1 MKFLLLSLRL
11 SSLLMTISVLV
22 TVTVPRCVYCR
33 ETEIVYGRVSQFNK
47 TEGSGLPPFYAMDL
61 TVNGSNVHVNLTRR
75 SDVTPNIPL
84 YTLNNNY
91 NGKQTIQRRNANNT
105 KEFAIYQDQQH
116 GAIFAVAKGRDQ
128 QGRPQFNI
136 EGVLHSHGKV
146 FDVRSTRRQNPRQ
159 RHRYPRNANS
169 DDLENANNNSLNNT
183 DRVFQGVQVKN
194 VTGLHEQHT
203 SRRKRAITQDVYIDV
218 VALVDFAAYKYTE
231 TTEWEKQQDAL
242 NNIRQYYALVI
253 SGVDLLY
260 KSIDALGVLGY
271 TIHVRLSDIIVA
283 TCGLS
288 SLWTEQLRTPQDT
301 VDGDLALGN
310 LTDWAANTDLLLTY
324 DHLMLFTGYDL
335 TMEEPSGPNTGL
347 LGLAWLGTACET
359 SGYASSIVEDL
370 GGFECIG
377 TAAHE
382 LGHGLFAYHDGAAN
396 SCDSI
401 DRYVMAEYAIGSQ
414 TPQDE
419 LNPWSFSTCSAQY
432 FDDYFVTLLSTSR
445 GQQCLYNSLAVD
457 GDVPDVSSQ
466 MPGQLYDVDEQC
478 RLIYGTDS
486 YFCRTVIICYN
497 EWCVGGECVYDS
509 AAPSVPANCTFGDF
523 VPGPIFGSAD
533 CPTHVV
539 NFPTD
544 CVDYDVVNEYCCH
557 SCGSGTFRRKRSKCR
572 AL

>member
-1 MKFLLLSLRL
+1 
-11 SSLLMTISVLV
+11 
-22 TVTVPRCVYCR
+22 
-33 ETEIVYGRVSQFNK
+33 
-47 TEGSGLPPFYAMDL
+47 
-61 TVNGSNVHVNLTRR
+61 
-75 SDVTPNIPL
+75 
-84 YTLNNNY
+84 
-91 NGKQTIQRRNANNT
+91 
-105 KEFAIYQDQQH
+105 EFAIYQDQQH

-169 DDLENANNNSLNNT
+169 DDLENANNNTN
-183 DRVFQGVQVKN
+183 RVFQGVQVKN

-203 SRRKRAITQDVYIDV
+203 SRRKRAVTQDVYIDV
-218 VALVDFAAYKYTE
+218 VALVDFAAYNTE

-242 NNIRQYYALVI
+242 DNIRQYYALVI

-324 DHLMLFTGYDL
+324 DHLMLFTG
-335 TMEEPSGPNTGL
+335 
-347 LGLAWLGTACET
+347 
-359 SGYASSIVEDL
+359 SIVEDL

-445 GQQCLYNSLAVD
+445 GQQCLYNSLTVD

-486 YFCRTVIICYN
+486 YFCRTVIIGHIGFR
-497 EWCVGGECVYDS
+497 WCVGGECVYDS

-523 VPGPIFGSAD
+523 PGPIFGSAD

-557 SCGSGTFRRKRSKCR
+557 SCGSGTSRRKRSSGSQVTCSDIPTAPYLCYDILTASQCCSDCYLVSDLTNIGCEFGDKDPSLCSPVS
-572 AL
+572 LTSTTCQDPVYQDVCC